1 MPAWSARP
9 PPPGRSATSSAPSR
23 RTTRRQRRWR
33 TGRSSFR
40 LFGSPTTASQSPE
53 RLDAGVYRR
62 RPSFVV
68 SVAAEQWLNVAFA
81 RGKAETGKPGAY
93 QLADDIWALLV
104 DRDLGLPIVPLRPGE
119 IRPEL
124 SESPGLTI
132 CNIEFATEFTAI
144 APPPADDIGDYLHH
158 HIDWDIEP
166 FGNVAPPLADGR
178 GRRARRRDASRPGSG
193 SLIPA
198 SDHLPEEEFHA
209 HLRPP
214 RRGADRHGPDGL
226 PLPAEGAFVDADSFW
241 HRRLAKGEVARA
253 EPPAEEK

>member
-1 MPAWSARP
+1 MAAGTLVFPALWVAYDGEP
-9 PPPGRSATSSAPSR
+9 V
-23 RTTRRQRRWR
+23 
-33 TGRSSFR
+33 
-40 LFGSPTTASQSPE
+40 PE

-68 SVAAEQWLNVAFA
+68 SVAAEQWLNIAFA

-132 CNIEFATEFTAI
+132 CNIEFATEFTAT
-144 APPPADDIGDYLHH
+144 APAPADDIGDYLHH

-166 FGNVAPPLADGR
+166 FGNVAPPL
-178 GRRARRRDASRPGSG
+178 
-193 SLIPA
+193 
-198 SDHLPEEEFHA
+198 
-209 HLRPP
+209 
-214 RRGADRHGPDGL
+214 
-226 PLPAEGAFVDADSFW
+226 
-241 HRRLAKGEVARA
+241 
-253 EPPAEEK
+253 PAEEADVRDDVMLPGPEAAP